1 MELIKLPMVIA
12 FYIATDPWFL

>member
-12 FYIATDPWFL
+12 FYIAADPWFL